1 MTIQHCRPTTSLN
14 TNSSFRIYLFFLTVS
29 GFVGSLHRCTT
40 SCPTA
45 KSVRAPG
52 YPRNLLHM
60 WRVRTVV
67 LKLTTAAPQLNPNK
81 GVRPLRQ
88 PSSQES
94 FCSLRTGVSQITYR
108 HMSSEPKRLCIE
120 NMTGIKIGTHNGTF
134 HCDEV
139 LACFFLRQLP
149 EYKVCSA
156 TLFDSHLLQE
166 LLRFRSKSWLMST

>member
-1 MTIQHCRPTTSLN
+1 M
-14 TNSSFRIYLFFLTVS
+14 
-29 GFVGSLHRCTT
+29 GFVGSLHWCTT

-45 KSVRAPG
+45 KSVRSPG
-52 YPRNLLHM
+52 YPRNLHHM

-67 LKLTTAAPQLNPNK
+67 LKLTKDAPQINPNK
-81 GVRPLRQ
+81 GVRPFQHL
-88 PSSQES
+88 SSQES
-94 FCSLRTGVSQITYR
+94 SCSLYTGVSQITYR

-156 TLFDSHLLQE
+156 TLFGSLL
-166 LLRFRSKSWLMST
+166 LH